1 MYNAAVAVEATAE
14 TSSAYQPAT
23 AYSFEIG
30 QCVTHTDQ
38 PLPSLVMW
46 RGQGG
51 DRNGMTR
58 EIYGI
63 RSFLRTDANRDRL
76 VMGDKLRPAVPHSED
91 CGACMLYE
99 TGLCPG
105 LLASD
110 TDESLL
116 AAE

>member
-46 RGQGG
+46 RGKGG
-51 DRNGMTR
+51 DPKQ

-63 RSFLRTDANRDRL
+63 RSYLEGDTNRDRL
-76 VMGDKLRPAVPHSED
+76 VMGDKLRRAVPHSVD
-91 CGACMLYE
+91 CRACTLY
-99 TGLCPG
+99 GSGRCPG
-105 LLASD
+105 LLDSD
-110 TDESLL
+110 ADESLL